1 LLVRPVEPT
10 DAAAILEMNKHP
22 EVVQYTSMDKTDKPW
37 TTLAQ
42 ADAWVQRTLSDYAR
56 CGYGRYVVAVRAT
69 GGQATRAAS
78 ASDVIGWHGV
88 KWRSEPHFQHVD
100 MGYRLHPAYWGKGF
114 ATEAGQAVL
123 LHAFYTLGM
132 PTVHAGALTEN
143 EASVKV
149 MRKLGGLLT
158 THDTSLDALAGEG
171 KISSFVFHR
180 PSALACL
187 PVLFSSERMDFRRI
201 RKEDAGLI
209 WALCSDPEVVRYTG
223 AGSFLG
229 VSEAAAF
236 IQERYLAEYASCGYS
251 RWLLVLR
258 GSDECAGWC
267 GLRRLPDGRV
277 EVGYRLFRRLWG
289 QGLATEA
296 VRACL
301 RYGLEQ
307 LKLREIVALVYVAHV
322 ASKRVCQKAG
332 MLLQGLEP
340 AGAPEDPLGPTEIW
354 LARGSVVS

>member
-1 LLVRPVEPT
+1 
-10 DAAAILEMNKHP
+10 MNKHP

-42 ADAWVQRTLSDYAR
+42 ADAWVQRARTDYAR
-56 CGYGRYVVAVRAT
+56 NGYGRYVVALRST
-69 GGQATRAAS
+69 GGQAAQAAS
-78 ASDVIGWHGV
+78 DAIGWHGI
-88 KWRSEPHFQHVD
+88 KWRSESHFQHVD
-100 MGYRLHPAYWGKGF
+100 IGYRLHPAYWNKGF
-114 ATEAGQAVL
+114 ATEAGQAAL
-123 LHAFYTLGM
+123 LHAFYTLGI
-132 PTVHAGALTEN
+132 PTVHSGALTEN

-149 MRKLGGLLT
+149 LRKLGGSLT
-158 THDTSLDALAGEG
+158 AHDSSLDALAGEG
-171 KISSFVFHR
+171 KISCFVFHR
-180 PSALACL
+180 PSALAGL
-187 PVLFSSERMDFRRI
+187 PVLFSSERMDFRHI

-229 VSEAAAF
+229 VAAAATF
-236 IQERYLAEYASCGYS
+236 IQERYLAEYASLGYS

-301 RYGLEQ
+301 RYGLKE
-307 LKLREIVALVYVAHV
+307 LKLPAIVALVYAAHV

-332 MLLQGLEP
+332 MVLQGLEP
-340 AGAPEDPLGPTEIW
+340 ADTPEDPLGPTEIW
-354 LARGSVVS
+354 LACGSLVS